1 MSESIGPPT
10 KGSPNLRIPQISWV
24 MRLTMR
30 SGIQRP
36 KTLFLEIFARMCSI
50 ELEMTK
56 MLKLYGL
63 IFMLYMEGPRVSMRN

>member
-1 MSESIGPPT
+1 
-10 KGSPNLRIPQISWV
+10 
-24 MRLTMR
+24 MR